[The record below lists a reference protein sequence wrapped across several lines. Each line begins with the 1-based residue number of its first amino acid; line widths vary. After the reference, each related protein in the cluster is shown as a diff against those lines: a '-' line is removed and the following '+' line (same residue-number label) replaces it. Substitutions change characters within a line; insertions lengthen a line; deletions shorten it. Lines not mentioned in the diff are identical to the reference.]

1 MLENK
6 YEENKQIVRVLINSK
21 IYLIVVPLIGYF
33 QIKNLL
39 MAILAANCCGLSYK
53 KIFSKINKIRQV
65 PGRLEYISKLKE
77 KFSNDLEIYNPKF
90 RTKFKMKNKIII
102 NELSLLGDYLFCY
115 HEKFLKFNFSLFQY
129 IKGLKYCLSNRNSRQ
144 EDILDFVNICKKYQ
158 DNDGCL
164 RQEFFNCFDFKKGI
178 FLTGPLANMFFDL
191 VEKHKNKLKVTVGN
205 LSVVIN
211 KKTNCLYQPT

>member
-1 MLENK
+1 MWIVLK
-6 YEENKQIVRVLINSK
+6 YKKNELDILKQEL
-21 IYLIVVPLIGYF
+21 
-33 QIKNLL
+33 KNLL
-39 MAILAANCCGLSYK
+39 GESPKFYIP
-53 KIFSKINKIRQV
+53 KIKFQKINKTKPLI
-65 PGRLEYISKLKE
+65 LK
-77 KFSNDLEIYNPKF
+77 K
-90 RTKFKMKNKIII
+90 
-102 NELSLLGDYLFCY
+102 ELLNDYLFCY

-191 VEKHKNKLKVTVGN
+191 VEKHKNKLKVSVGN

-211 KKTNCLYQPT
+211 KKSNCLYQPT